1 MSSGRGIL
9 WRGVS
14 AVFVVFQLAPL
25 ILVVMFA
32 FSDRAMTS
40 FPIEGLTLHWWTTMF
55 GDHRFVGALVNSLIV
70 GGVVALVSS
79 VTGTMAALGF
89 IRVSARTANVV
100 MALLSIPMMM
110 PPLVLA
116 VSLVIFYVT
125 SNIPLGLTTVIMSHV
140 LFTQPFV
147 TIIVYVRMM
156 KFDQSVVDSARDLGA
171 SPLRAFFSVTLPII
185 RPTVIGAALIAGALS
200 LDDFVLA
207 YFTIGSGQNTVP
219 TLVWGMMRSLL
230 TPTVNAAGTLLIAL
244 TIGSTM
250 IALWLTRY
258 RG

>member
-1 MSSGRGIL
+1 MSSGRAIL

-14 AVFVVFQLAPL
+14 AAFVVFQLAPL

-89 IRVSARTANVV
+89 IRVSTRTANVV

-156 KFDQSVVDSARDLGA
+156 KFDQSVVESARDLGA